1 MLQFFSSSTS
11 IVNSKRAIT
20 ECLENALEGQGSLN
34 CDLIII
40 YTAMGHNFKELVTE
54 THKLSPNA
62 RIAGCTCG
70 GVVGRNGVDESM
82 KALAI
87 MAIKGPKEEFALV
100 CRRENAQND
109 PYGAVRQMAL
119 NLKSTN
125 PGINMIQFLPASGND
140 FLPIEKALDGI
151 KSVFGKNIPILG
163 GLAMT
168 SLANLK
174 ATNLAPVSYQFF
186 DEEVL
191 EGGAVMIGYSDPTL
205 KSINHAS
212 HGFDVL
218 EGVPLEVTR
227 SNANI
232 INEFNGKPAWD
243 LITKTLGVPETYS
256 AMQLLPIAGF
266 AREIPEKLRKENE
279 SRFLSSVIMG
289 KFDDGSILLP
299 IECPKGMK
307 LYLTKRDEKMMFD
320 GVDLMVKKIMDE
332 LQGKK
337 PVAVF
342 QTDCVL
348 RGKFSLDRILKDEIT
363 NHMQAPICRGED
375 IPWLGF
381 YSGGEYVM
389 LGGEAWFQ
397 QVSSSLF
404 VIYR

>member
-1 MLQFFSSSTS
+1 MLHFFSASTN

-20 ECLENALEGQGSLN
+20 ECLENALQGEPDLN

-40 YTAMGHNFKELVTE
+40 YSAMGHNFKELVTE
-54 THKLSPNA
+54 IHRLSPNA

-87 MAIKGPKEEFALV
+87 MAIKGPKEEFALT
-100 CRRENAQND
+100 CRREDAQND
-109 PYGAVRQMAL
+109 PYGAIRQMASD
-119 NLKSTN
+119 LKSMN
-125 PGINMIQFLPASGND
+125 PGITMIQFLAATGNN
-140 FLPIEKALDGI
+140 FLPIVKALDGI
-151 KSVFGKNIPILG
+151 KSVFGKNIPIFG

-186 DEEVL
+186 DEEIL

-205 KSINHAS
+205 KFINHAS

-227 SNANI
+227 SNTNI

-243 LITKTLGVPETYS
+243 VVTKTLGVPETFTT
-256 AMQLLPIAGF
+256 MQLLPISGF

-279 SRFLSSVIMG
+279 SRFLISVIMG
-289 KFDDGSILLP
+289 KFDDGSVILP
-299 IECPKGMK
+299 IEFPKGTK

-320 GVDLMVKKIMDE
+320 GVELMVKKILDE
-332 LQGKK
+332 LNGKK

-363 NHMQAPICRGED
+363 NHMQSPICRGED
-375 IPWLGF
+375 IPWIGF
-381 YSGGEYVM
+381 YSGGEYLM

-397 QVSSSLF
+397 QISSSLF
-404 VIYR
+404 VVYR

>member
-1 MLQFFSSSTS
+1 MLQFFSASTN

-20 ECLENALEGQGSLN
+20 ECIESAFQGEPDLN
-34 CDLIII
+34 CDLIIV
-40 YTAMGHNFKELVTE
+40 YSAMGHNFKELITE
-54 THKLSPNA
+54 AHKLSPDA

-70 GVVGRNGVDESM
+70 GVVGKNGVDESM

-87 MAIKGPKEEFALV
+87 MAIKGSREEFALT
-100 CRRENAQND
+100 CRRDNAQND
-109 PYGAVRQMAL
+109 PYGAIRQMAID
-119 NLKSTN
+119 LKKMN
-125 PGINMIQFLPASGND
+125 PGINMIQFHPASGSD

-186 DEEVL
+186 DEEVFD
-191 EGGAVMIGYSDPTL
+191 GGAVMIGYADPTL
-205 KSINHAS
+205 KFINHAN
-212 HGFDVL
+212 HGFDIV
-218 EGVPLEVTR
+218 EGMPLEVTK
-227 SNANI
+227 SDSNI
-232 INEFNGKPAWD
+232 IYEFNGKPAWD
-243 LITKTLGVPETYS
+243 VITKTLGIPETYT
-256 AMQLLPIAGF
+256 AMQLVPISGF

-279 SRFLSSVIMG
+279 SRFLISVIMG
-289 KFDDGSILLP
+289 KYDDGSIFLP
-299 IECPKGMK
+299 IECPQGMK
-307 LYLTKRDEKMMFD
+307 LYLTKRNEKMMFE
-320 GVDLMVKKIMDE
+320 GVDLVVKKIVDE
-332 LQGKK
+332 LGGRK

-348 RGKFSLDRILKDEIT
+348 RGRFSLDRILKDEIT
-363 NHMQAPICRGED
+363 NHMQAPICKGED

-381 YSGGEYVM
+381 YSAGEYVM

-397 QVSSSLF
+397 QISSSLF